1 MKRIPKIKTAVLM
14 VLVLLVCAVPSVAYA
29 TSTQEQLDQAK
40 QEKEDL
46 QEQMDENQENLEDLK
61 EERNTLQGELNT
73 LNTNLTEISD
83 NLEDLESQIETKEEE
98 IEVTTALLDDAIM
111 QADGQYESMKVRIQ
125 FMYEQGDTTL
135 LEILLNAGSF
145 SEMINAAEYIE
156 ELTAYDRAKLEE
168 YKEVRDSIQLLQEQ
182 KITEKAELDTLKA
195 EVEAEKARVAGL
207 VSQTK
212 SNISDYSD
220 QISEA
225 EATAL
230 AYEAEMKKKEEDIE
244 YLQKKLDEER
254 RLSQLASNSTKRD
267 ISEITFA
274 EGDRYLLA
282 NLIYC
287 EAGGEPYEG
296 QVAVGAVVINRVLSS
311 VFPDTV
317 VGVIYAKNQFS
328 PVASGRLA
336 LALAE
341 NRVTPSCYKAA
352 DEAMAGYTN
361 VGGCVF
367 FRTPIPGLEGI
378 VIGGHVFY

>member
-1 MKRIPKIKTAVLM
+1 MRKIPKIKISVFM
-14 VLVLLVCAVPSVAYA
+14 VLVLLVCAFPTVVYA

-40 QEKEDL
+40 EEKEKL
-46 QEQMDENQENLEDLK
+46 QEEMEENQENLDDLK

-73 LNTNLTEISD
+73 LNDNLTTISE
-83 NLEDLESQIETKEEE
+83 NLEDLENRIDVKEEE
-98 IEVTTALLDDAIM
+98 IAVTTALLEEAIM

-125 FMYEQGDTTL
+125 FMYERGNTTM
-135 LEILLNAGSF
+135 LEIFLNAGSF
-145 SEMINAAEYIE
+145 AEMINAAEYIE

-168 YKEVRDSIQLLQEQ
+168 YKEVRDSIKVLQEQ
-182 KITEKAELDTLKA
+182 KIAEKEELDTLKA
-195 EVEAEKARVAGL
+195 EVEAEKALVAEL
-207 VSQTK
+207 VSETK
-212 SNISDYSD
+212 SDISEYSD

-225 EATAL
+225 EEAAL
-230 AYEAEMKKKEEDIE
+230 AYEAEMKKKEEDIA
-244 YLQKKLDEER
+244 YLQKKLEEEK
-254 RLSQLASNSTKRD
+254 RLSLLASNSTKRD
-267 ISEITFA
+267 ISDITFA

-328 PVASGRLA
+328 PVGSGRLA

-341 NRVTPSCYKAA
+341 NRATPSCYRAA